1 MFIRLKNAKE
11 NMRGNPLLI
20 NINSIVSIFE
30 DHVEG
35 GSLFTV
41 IYSNKEMS
49 WIVEEGIEE
58 VYKKIEEALL
68 LMRK

>member
-11 NMRGNPLLI
+11 NMRGEPLLI
-20 NINSIVSIFE
+20 NINSVVSIFE

-41 IYSNKEMS
+41 IYSNKELS
-49 WIVEEGIEE
+49 WIVEESFTE
-58 VYKKIEEALL
+58 VQKLIEEALSST
-68 LMRK
+68 RK

>member
-1 MFIRLKNAKE
+1 MFIRVKNAKE
-11 NMRGNPLLI
+11 NMRGEPLLI
-20 NINSIVSIFE
+20 NINSIISIFE

-41 IYSNKEMS
+41 IYSSKELS

-58 VYKKIEEALL
+58 VYKKIEEALS